1 MNYKSLVVPN
11 FFLSSY
17 NKCHLFRFDGYMV
30 NICVNMVNSL
40 DLDYDKTVR
49 VAEKPGILNKF
60 YMLSSK
66 ISI

>member
-1 MNYKSLVVPN
+1 
-11 FFLSSY
+11 
-17 NKCHLFRFDGYMV
+17 MV